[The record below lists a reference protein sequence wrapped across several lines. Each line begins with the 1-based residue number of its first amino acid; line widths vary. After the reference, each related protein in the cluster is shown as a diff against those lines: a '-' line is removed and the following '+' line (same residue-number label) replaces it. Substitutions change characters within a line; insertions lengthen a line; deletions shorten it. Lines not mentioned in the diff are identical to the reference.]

1 MHPIPR
7 SVAQKISYISII
19 RRLKH
24 DAIHII

>member
-7 SVAQKISYISII
+7 SVTQKISYISII
-19 RRLKH
+19 QRPKH

>member
-19 RRLKH
+19 QHPKH